1 MYFLISS
8 MVLGLLNQLQDLLIV
23 ISDGITRAF
32 NRSGVTRTVSLNIFK
47 AFKEF
52 KIQVFFTN
60 LSLMEFGVRYLALF
74 HLFSAI
80 VNFEWF

>member
-32 NRSGVTRTVSLNIFK
+32 NRSGATRTVSLNIFK

-52 KIQVFFTN
+52 
-60 LSLMEFGVRYLALF
+60 
-74 HLFSAI
+74 
-80 VNFEWF
+80 